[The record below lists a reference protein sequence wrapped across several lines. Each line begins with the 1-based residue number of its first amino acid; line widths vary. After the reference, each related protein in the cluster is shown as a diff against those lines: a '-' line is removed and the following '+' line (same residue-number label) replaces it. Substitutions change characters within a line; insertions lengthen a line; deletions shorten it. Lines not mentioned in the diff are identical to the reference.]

1 MQSAA
6 QSSVATTLQP
16 KSKSAIWAGRIIS
29 IIVVLFMVF
38 DGVTKVIKDPH
49 VLAASADLAFT
60 ANAIQVIG
68 VIVLFCTLLYAIPR
82 TAILGAILLTGHL
95 GGAVAVQLRVGH
107 PAFETIFP
115 VIFGVLVWAGIFLRE
130 PRLRALVPLRKVAQ

>member
-1 MQSAA
+1 MQNAA
-6 QSSVATTLQP
+6 QSSVVTTAKP

-29 IIVVLFMVF
+29 TIVVLFMAF
-38 DGVTKVIKDPH
+38 AGVSNVIKDLL

-82 TAILGAILLTGHL
+82 TASLGAILLTGHL
-95 GGAVAVQLRVGH
+95 GGAG
-107 PAFETIFP
+107 
-115 VIFGVLVWAGIFLRE
+115 
-130 PRLRALVPLRKVAQ
+130 